1 MPLRLRASLT
11 RSSILILNNENNEH
25 IGRLNNLLEVTQ
37 WASAVVLGFLSL
49 VPNHDALLYA
59 REGVSSGWSVCTSG
73 AILNCCL
80 TRFYFSSRTVKKL
93 HIYI

>member
-1 MPLRLRASLT
+1 MPLRVRASLT

-49 VPNHDALLYA
+49 APNHDALLYA

-73 AILNCCL
+73 AILSCCL
-80 TRFYFSSRTVKKL
+80 T
-93 HIYI
+93 